1 MEFSGF
7 NVKNL
12 LSSLLKDKFICHL
25 SKEDW
30 GFSIMVMEKEGKAF
44 SRTYFLN
51 DDKNS
56 IYFDWLNVDENYR
69 ELGLATELLD
79 THIKVSDYFKLE
91 SMIWVEKNTWIE
103 DWYMRKGY
111 EYYCEYDEKSN
122 WLIKNKNQE

>member
-1 MEFSGF
+1 MEFSCF
-7 NVKNL
+7 DFKNF

-44 SRTYFLN
+44 ARTYFLN
-51 DDKNS
+51 DDKDS

-69 ELGLATELLD
+69 KVGLATELLN

-91 SMIWVEKNTWIE
+91 SMLWVEKNTWIE